1 MSMSANRTRLVAI
14 TKELSHQWQN
24 TKESWRDAKAV
35 EFEQKY
41 LVELFAAVDN
51 ALLVIDQ
58 LDQLVGKVR
67 KDCE

>member
-14 TKELSHQWQN
+14 TKELSLQWEN
-24 TKESWRDAKAV
+24 TKDAWRDAKAD

-41 LVELFAAVDN
+41 MVELLAAVDN
-51 ALLVIDQ
+51 ALLVLDQ
-58 LDQLVGKVR
+58 LDKLVSKVR